1 MSSTYGSDNPD
12 CVRVDHLGEV
22 APARSTNAKWKKA
35 ALVTAGAALCLGGAL
50 VMYEGWNA
58 PFSATVTSSTS
69 PLTEMNLE
77 SAAVSTDQTN
87 LVSGLPVLLR
97 VKGKANLC
105 ADDGGATKA
114 DTTYITN
121 QPCNPSNPN
130 QLFIYDS
137 TKSQFKSAKKENLC
151 IDTGGGLAGLTW
163 LRLSKCST
171 KKNDDQI
178 FTYDPSTLMVSVSKN
193 TCMTDGGGDEAGDSH
208 YTIWG
213 CSTKNANMRFEVLSQ
228 SALAAEQKTILDAVA
243 GGAKFLLRIAGK
255 AGLCASGSGTTAAST
270 SFTPAVCDK
279 QSKDQLFSY
288 DASINRIRSSEK
300 KGLCLD
306 DGGAKKAKVDLRLAN
321 CSAASAD
328 QTFAYD
334 PTTLM
339 FSQPNK
345 AKLCLDDGTSF
356 WFKAPR
362 LVLKDCDPY
371 SKDQHFEYVLQTDP
385 VTIATAPTTTTTK
398 TAASVIDTP
407 EATTAS
413 PVAADTTTTS
423 STQVSATST
432 TQQAPVTTA
441 YETPAATSSTPPQ
454 PETPT
459 AYQQESTESTTA
471 PQPSQYAT
479 VSATESSTTSTENT
493 HFTTTTTGVALENQ
507 MTTTTSTTDPAM
519 TMSKESDMMT
529 TSAMEPGTTMSKEND
544 MMTTSATQPGTTI
557 SKENDMMTTSAMEP
571 GTTMSKE
578 NDMMTSS
585 ATQPDTTMSK
595 ENDMMTTSATQPGT
609 TTSKENDM
617 MTTSAMEPDTTTSKK
632 NNMMTTSAM
641 VSGLTTPDVGEIVDT
656 VAKDLIAGE
665 DWNLL
670 APSENTLA
678 RVDRDNAPVVPVANI
693 FQYLQSLKDR
703 ADLEHQAVMYR
714 YKRTFECATAGLQT
728 LVKDSVTSE
737 EFKVLVRWMYDH
749 CAAGYT
755 DIETPVM
762 PSPPISAIDSADVAP
777 LVNDP
782 KTDVQRQFMT
792 KIDFYY
798 EIKNYF
804 AETSE
809 KLNGEIAAV
818 RLRIGE
824 TKELETKML
833 DCIDEASERF
843 GFQADAQ
850 PYATTEH
857 LKAAIAWV
865 EDSCM
870 KP

>member
-12 CVRVDHLGEV
+12 CVRVDHLDEIV
-22 APARSTNAKWKKA
+22 PARSTSAKWKKA

-50 VMYEGWNA
+50 VMYKGWNA
-58 PFSATVTSSTS
+58 PFSATVTRSTS
-69 PLTEMNLE
+69 PLTEMNLK

-87 LVSGLPVLLR
+87 LMSGLPVLLR

-243 GGAKFLLRIAGK
+243 GGAKFLLRIVGK

-371 SKDQHFEYVLQTDP
+371 SKDQHFEFVLQTDP
-385 VTIATAPTTTTTK
+385 VTTPTAIAPTTTTTT

-407 EATTAS
+407 VATTAS

-423 STQVSATST
+423 STQVSATSA

-441 YETPAATSSTPPQ
+441 YETPATSSTPPQ

-471 PQPSQYAT
+471 PRLSQYAT
-479 VSATESSTTSTENT
+479 VSATESSTASTENT
-493 HFTTTTTGVALENQ
+493 HFTTTTTGVALPQVNQ
-507 MTTTTSTTDPAM
+507 MTPTTSTTDPAM
-519 TMSKESDMMT
+519 
-529 TSAMEPGTTMSKEND
+529 TMSKEND
-544 MMTTSATQPGTTI
+544 MMTTSATQPGATT

-571 GTTMSKE
+571 GATM
-578 NDMMTSS
+578 
-585 ATQPDTTMSK
+585 AK
-595 ENDMMTTSATQPGT
+595 ENDMMTTSAKEPGTTMTKENGMMTTSATLPGT

-617 MTTSAMEPDTTTSKK
+617 MTTSAMDPGATMAKENDMKSTSVMEPGMTMTKE
-632 NNMMTTSAM
+632 NEMMTTSAKEPGTTM
-641 VSGLTTPDVGEIVDT
+641 TKENGMMTTSATQPGTAMSKENDMMTTPGMGE
-656 VAKDLIAGE
+656 L
-665 DWNLL
+665 
-670 APSENTLA
+670 
-678 RVDRDNAPVVPVANI
+678 
-693 FQYLQSLKDR
+693 YLQSLKDS

-714 YKRTFECATAGLQT
+714 YKRTFKCATAGMQT
-728 LVKDSVTSE
+728 LVKDSVTAE
-737 EFKVLVRWMYDH
+737 EFKVLVRWMYEH

-755 DIETPVM
+755 NIETPAM
-762 PSPPISAIDSADVAP
+762 PSLPISVIDSADVAP

-809 KLNGEIAAV
+809 KLNGEMAAAH
-818 RLRIGE
+818 LRTGE

-843 GFQADAQ
+843 GFKANAQA
-850 PYATTEH
+850 YATTEN